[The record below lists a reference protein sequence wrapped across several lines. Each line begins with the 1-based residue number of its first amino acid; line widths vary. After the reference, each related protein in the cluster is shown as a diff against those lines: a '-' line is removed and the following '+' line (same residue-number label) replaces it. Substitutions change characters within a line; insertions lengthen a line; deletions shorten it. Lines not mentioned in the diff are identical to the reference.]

1 MPDRAVTPKNA
12 MALEQTM
19 PGGEAAARVAVPA
32 SRQPLPRGRQR
43 DRAFR
48 YGMTIPTM
56 LALLLVVA
64 FPLAFALYV
73 STHDY
78 DLTEGGI
85 GEFVGWANYAR
96 TLTDELFATAARNT
110 VVLSVSVVTIELF
123 VALGLSILLNQP
135 GLRFRNIYLAILLI
149 PLLVSPIAV
158 GLIWRLLLHPD
169 LGAVNWALGLVGLPQ
184 QEWLSGQN
192 TAMPTIIGIDVWH
205 ETSLMIVIV
214 LAGLTA
220 LPRDPMEAAA
230 VDGASPWQVFWTVTL
245 PLLTP
250 VLLVAILIRMIA
262 AMKTYDLIYILTR
275 GGPGSATETISYS
288 IWKDAFTSLE
298 MGNAA
303 AASFLLLAAILVLTA
318 ILVRVMDRNAEQ
330 A

>member
-1 MPDRAVTPKNA
+1 MT
-12 MALEQTM
+12 
-19 PGGEAAARVAVPA
+19 VP
-32 SRQPLPRGRQR
+32 
-43 DRAFR
+43 
-48 YGMTIPTM
+48 TIV
-56 LALLLVVA
+56 ALLLVVA

-85 GEFVGWANYAR
+85 GEFVGWANYGR
-96 TLTDELFATAARNT
+96 TFADELFATAARNT
-110 VVLSVSVVTIELF
+110 VVLSVSVVTIELL
-123 VALGLSILLNQP
+123 VALGLSLLLNQP
-135 GLRFRNIYLAILLI
+135 GLRFRNVYLAILLI

-169 LGAVNWALGLVGLPQ
+169 LGAVNWVLGLFGLPK
-184 QEWLSGQN
+184 QEWLSGQA
-192 TAMPTIIGIDVWH
+192 TAMPTIVGIDVWH
-205 ETSLMIVIV
+205 ETSLMIVVV

-303 AASFLLLAAILVLTA
+303 AASFILLAVILVLTVL
-318 ILVRVMDRNAEQ
+318 LVRVMDRNAESI
-330 A
+330 

>member
-1 MPDRAVTPKNA
+1 MT
-12 MALEQTM
+12 
-19 PGGEAAARVAVPA
+19 VP
-32 SRQPLPRGRQR
+32 
-43 DRAFR
+43 
-48 YGMTIPTM
+48 TI

-85 GEFVGWANYAR
+85 GEFVGWANYGR
-96 TLTDELFATAARNT
+96 TLADELFATAARNT
-110 VVLSVSVVTIELF
+110 VVLSVSVVTIELL
-123 VALGLSILLNQP
+123 VALGLSLLLNQP

-169 LGAVNWALGLVGLPQ
+169 LGAVNWVLGLVGLPK
-184 QEWLSGQN
+184 QEWLSGQA

-230 VDGASPWQVFWTVTL
+230 VDGASRWQVFWTVTL

-250 VLLVAILIRMIA
+250 VLLVAVLIRMIA

-303 AASFLLLAAILVLTA
+303 AASFILLAVILVLTVL
-318 ILVRVMDRNAEQ
+318 LVRVMDRNAETV
-330 A
+330 

>member
-1 MPDRAVTPKNA
+1 MT
-12 MALEQTM
+12 
-19 PGGEAAARVAVPA
+19 VP
-32 SRQPLPRGRQR
+32 
-43 DRAFR
+43 
-48 YGMTIPTM
+48 TVV
-56 LALLLVVA
+56 ALLLVVA

-85 GEFVGWANYAR
+85 GEFVGWANYGR
-96 TLTDELFATAARNT
+96 TFADELFATAARNT
-110 VVLSVSVVTIELF
+110 VVLSVSVVTIELL
-123 VALGLSILLNQP
+123 VALGLSLLLNQP
-135 GLRFRNIYLAILLI
+135 GLRFRNVYLAILLI

-169 LGAVNWALGLVGLPQ
+169 LGAVNWALGLFGLPK
-184 QEWLSGQN
+184 QEWLSGQA
-192 TAMPTIIGIDVWH
+192 TAMPTIVGIDVWH

-303 AASFLLLAAILVLTA
+303 AASFILLAVILVLTVL
-318 ILVRVMDRNAEQ
+318 LVRVMDRNAESV
-330 A
+330 

>member
-1 MPDRAVTPKNA
+1 MADGLSGQGSRPGIRTATPDTLTPRHPVTP
-12 MALEQTM
+12 
-19 PGGEAAARVAVPA
+19 
-32 SRQPLPRGRQR
+32 SRPR
-43 DRAFR
+43 DRWFR
-48 YGMTIPTM
+48 YGMTVPTI

-85 GEFVGWANYAR
+85 GDFVGAANYAR
-96 TLTDELFATAARNT
+96 TLADELFATAARNT
-110 VVLSVSVVTIELF
+110 AVLAVSVVTLELL
-123 VALGLSILLNQP
+123 VALGLSLLLNQP
-135 GLRFRNIYLAILLI
+135 GLRFRNVYLAILLI

-169 LGAVNWALGLVGLPQ
+169 LGAVNWVLGLFGLPK
-184 QEWLSGQN
+184 QEWLSGQA
-192 TAMPTIIGIDVWH
+192 TAMPAIVGIDVWH

-220 LPRDPMEAAA
+220 LPRDPIEAAA
-230 VDGASPWQVFWTVTL
+230 VDGANRWQAFWTVTL

-250 VLLVAILIRMIA
+250 VLLVAVLIRTIA

-275 GGPGSATETISYS
+275 GGPGSATETVSYS
-288 IWKDAFTSLE
+288 IWKNAFTSLE

-303 AASFLLLAAILVLTA
+303 AASFILLAVILVLT
-318 ILVRVMDRNAEQ
+318 ILLVRVMDRNA
-330 A
+330 AVA